1 MYFTDS
7 SRRVFASRVIGSIL
21 SGLVFVRASDCQS
34 ADEKSKND
42 SADATDPVYELGAGI
57 TRPKLI
63 HYVEPSFSTKGK
75 EAFVEGT
82 VAVSIVVNTRG
93 VPDALQIVKGLNAEE
108 DRSAL
113 EALKQ
118 WRFEPGTKDK
128 KPVKVRLRVEVSFH
142 LL

>member
-1 MYFTDS
+1 MYFSDP
-7 SRRVFASRVIGSIL
+7 SRRVFASRIL
-21 SGLVFVRASDCQS
+21 AGIVGGLVFVRASDCQS
-34 ADEKSKND
+34 TDEKSKNV
-42 SADATDPVYELGAGI
+42 SADASDPVYELGAGI

-82 VAVSIVVNTRG
+82 VEVSIVVNTRG
-93 VPDALQIVKGLNAEE
+93 IPSDLQIVKGLNAEE

-118 WRFEPGTKDK
+118 WRFEPATKDK